1 MAVCMC
7 DSAGVGR
14 TGTFISLDYLYEQ
27 ATDSGRVDVL
37 GCVRKLRQQ
46 RMDMVQKE
54 VSGNILSRVYDNN
67 GNNNTTL

>member
-1 MAVCMC
+1 VC

-46 RMDMVQKE
+46 RMDMVQRE
-54 VSGNILSRVYDNN
+54 VCRAVFVIVLLSQCNM
-67 GNNNTTL
+67 